1 MFRRICSTGAGTVL
15 AAVLSLCLPR
25 SALATP
31 AGTINDY
38 TFDMLAANFNNLDGL
53 EDSWTTDGV
62 AFTYDP
68 TDNTATFSAGGTMT
82 SWTFDESEAVVRVV
96 VTGSGKCRMD
106 AVPVAGDGTLVESLS
121 RTIADGSGVVDEI
134 VWDAADNVKKFR
146 LRHLGGSGNFQIKLI
161 EVFTQVLPDL
171 AAPSALVAGPIW
183 RDGVSLSWPAVQNA
197 ASYSLEIRPA
207 DGAADEPKLVK
218 EWDFSDRENTGGSK
232 ISLDSSLPEGLSGEN
247 VFIYQKTNGFIHVG
261 TSTDL
266 GWLRIDAIPLGV
278 KYVVVRASKYHGSGY
293 GGTIRVEMD
302 DHGGNTEEFPPV
314 TLTAD
319 FEDYVFDI
327 DDVIPSFASPSFT
340 IHSPTN
346 HINAK
351 EKKSIVRIESIK
363 MLRSLEDATHVQV
376 LEGIARTNAVVAID
390 APGDYTARIRA
401 RSAEG
406 FYSPYSNPLS
416 ISVSSGLPCRPRPFL
431 IRLR

>member
-1 MFRRICSTGAGTVL
+1 MTPAAMFRRICSTGAGTVL

-31 AGTINDY
+31 VGTINDY
-38 TFDMLAANFNNLDGL
+38 TFDMLSRNFNILD

-62 AFTYDP
+62 VFTYDP

-121 RTIADGSGVVDEI
+121 RTVADGSGAVVDEI
-134 VWDAADNVKKFR
+134 AWDAADNVKKFR
-146 LRHLGGSGNFQIKLI
+146 LRHLDETGNFQVKLI

-171 AAPSALVAGPIW
+171 AAPSALAAEHIW
-183 RDGVSLSWPAVQNA
+183 CDGVSIAWPAVQNA
-197 ASYSLEIRPA
+197 ASYSLEIRPG
-207 DGAADEPKLVK
+207 GA
-218 EWDFSDRENTGGSK
+218 WDFSSYSNSSGAK
-232 ISLDSSLPEGLSGEN
+232 VSLDSSLPEGLSGEN
-247 VFIYQKTNGFIHVG
+247 VFIYMRTNGFIHVG

-266 GWLRIDAIPLGV
+266 GWLRIDAIPYGV

-302 DHGGNTEEFPPV
+302 DHAGYTEEFPPV
-314 TLTAD
+314 TLTTD

-327 DDVIPSFASPSFT
+327 DEVIPSIAYPSFT

-363 MLRSLEDATHVQV
+363 MLRSLEDSTQV
-376 LEGIARTNAVVAID
+376 RMLEGIARTNAVVAID
-390 APGDYTARIRA
+390 APGDYTARVRA

-416 ISVSSGLPCRPRPFL
+416 FSVTSGLGKRPRPFL

>member
-25 SALATP
+25 SARATP

-38 TFDMLAANFNNLDGL
+38 TFDMLSGNFNILD

-62 AFTYDP
+62 AFTHAA

-121 RTIADGSGVVDEI
+121 RTVADGSGAVASEV

-146 LRHLGGSGNFQIKLI
+146 LRHLDETGNFQVKLI

-171 AAPSALVAGPIW
+171 AAPSALAAEHIW
-183 RDGVSLSWPAVQNA
+183 CDGVSLAWPAVPNA

-232 ISLDSSLPEGLSGEN
+232 ISLDSALPEGLSGEN
-247 VFIYQKTNGFIHVG
+247 VFIYMRTNGFIHVG

-266 GWLRIDAIPLGV
+266 GWLRIDAIPHGV

-302 DHGGNTEEFPPV
+302 DHAGYTEEFPPV
-314 TLTAD
+314 TLTTD

-327 DDVIPSFASPSFT
+327 DEVIPSIASPSFT

-363 MLRSLEDATHVQV
+363 MLRSLEDSTQV
-376 LEGIARTNAVVAID
+376 RMLEGIARTNAVVAID

-406 FYSPYSNPLS
+406 FYSPYSSPLS
-416 ISVSSGLPCRPRPFL
+416 FSVTSGLGKRPRPFL